1 MVAPRLIEICFQTSG
16 VWEMGIEGRMG
27 LPLRIDK
34 VEIFG
39 AREQFEEQLY
49 AVVTPNPQISGF
61 DAEIVDAKGNCHL
74 RMRGYRTAPIP
85 DAIDSQGLKQLQAAM
100 SLEPVAA

>member
-1 MVAPRLIEICFQTSG
+1 MIAPRLIEICFQTSG

-34 VEIFG
+34 VEVLG
-39 AREQFEEQLY
+39 AREQSEERLY
-49 AVVTPNPQISGF
+49 ALVTPHPQTSSF
-61 DAEIVDAKGNCHL
+61 DAEIVDANGNCYL

-85 DAIDSQGLKQLQAAM
+85 DSIDSQARKQLQAAM